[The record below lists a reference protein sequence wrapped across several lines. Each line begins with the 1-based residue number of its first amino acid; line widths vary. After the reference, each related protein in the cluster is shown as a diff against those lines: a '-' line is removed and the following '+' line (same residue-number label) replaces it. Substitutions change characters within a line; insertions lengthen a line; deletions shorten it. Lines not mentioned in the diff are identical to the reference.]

1 MSLSLRTPILVVE
14 DDLADGFFLTEQLRQ
29 AHLEDCV
36 TLVRSGK
43 EALEFLSSTAAPPR
57 VIFLDLKL
65 PGLSGIELLR
75 KIRHEPRLNTV
86 PVIIISGSINPSD
99 VTECSE
105 LGVTAY
111 LPKPVNLA
119 TFIAIVA
126 PQSFSK

>member
-1 MSLSLRTPILVVE
+1 MSQKLQTPILVVE
-14 DDLADGFFLTEQLRQ
+14 DDLADGFFLTEQLRM

-43 EALEFLSSTAAPPR
+43 EALDFLSSNQTPPR
-57 VIFLDLKL
+57 VIFLDLQL

-75 KIRHEPRLNTV
+75 KIRHEPKFGTV
-86 PVIIISGSINPSD
+86 PVIIVSGSINPTD
-99 VTECSE
+99 VAECSQ

-111 LPKPVNLA
+111 LPKPINLS

-126 PQSFSK
+126 PQSLK

>member
-1 MSLSLRTPILVVE
+1 MSQNLKTPILVVE
-14 DDLADGFFLTEQLRQ
+14 DDLADSFFLTEQLKM

-43 EALEFLSSTAAPPR
+43 DALAFLFSAPTAPR
-57 VIFLDLKL
+57 VIFLDLQL

-75 KIRHEPRLNTV
+75 TIRREPRLRTV
-86 PVIIISGSINPSD
+86 PVIIVSGSINPTD
-99 VTECSE
+99 VAECSQ

-119 TFIAIVA
+119 TFVAIVA
-126 PQSFSK
+126 PQSLK